1 MKTIRK
7 IALVL
12 LMILSMIKPSFII
25 ADEDTKPIDVNV
37 TVSVSGTDATVEMV
51 PWDKQLKNKYYIP
64 GPPLANPTLNI
75 AAGSSKDFVVNI
87 KESGN
92 YVYEI
97 KQINKTDSTIDYDSD
112 IQGED
117 KIYRFYISVIYKEG
131 SNNKELIY
139 FVEAESCDDY
149 SCIISPVSDDDIPV
163 PHDNAHKPSQVCFE
177 NKPIPDPEPGP
188 TPTPDIPK
196 TGITVQDIIITG
208 GLCSELLILLLMI
221 FKRKKKTEN

>member
-1 MKTIRK
+1 MKTFRNI
-7 IALVL
+7 L
-12 LMILSMIKPSFII
+12 LILFMILSMIKPSFIS
-25 ADEDTKPIDVNV
+25 ADEDTIPIDVNI
-37 TVSVSGTDATVEMV
+37 TVSVTGTDGTVEMV

-64 GPPLANPTLNI
+64 GPALANPTLNI

-87 KESGN
+87 KEAGN

-97 KQINKTDSTIDYDSD
+97 KQINKTDSRIDYDSD

-139 FVEAESCDDY
+139 FLEAESCDDY

-163 PHDNAHKPSQVCFE
+163 PHDNAHKPVEVCFE
-177 NKPIPDPEPGP
+177 NKMNPDPIP
-188 TPTPDIPK
+188 PDIPK
-196 TGITVQDIIITG
+196 TGITVEDIIVTG
-208 GLCSELLILLLMI
+208 GLCTEFLILLLML